1 MKALYIVISVV
12 LGNKFRSLRKR
23 PTALLIVANTLLR
36 CSSNANLKSNR
47 TFRYFRE
54 KIWETL
60 LLKTKGRLFHLFDL
74 WLKIFC
80 WGCLLGSG
88 LKLIFPWKTQSLT
101 FFPSHG
107 LTLLEKS
114 LHREQLKIMLYHKQK
129 VSDWMS
135 YFLINRLCRLRIII
149 DLE

>member
-12 LGNKFRSLRKR
+12 FGNKFRSLRKR

-60 LLKTKGRLFHLFDL
+60 LLKTKGGLVHLFDL
-74 WLKIFC
+74 WLKIFS